1 MSANV
6 WITGGTKGIGASL
19 ARLYHADGSNV
30 IVSARGR
37 TDDTIGTFIPLDAS
51 NRESVE
57 QAMVDLAATSP
68 TIDVAILNAGNC
80 VYMNSET
87 FNASDAI
94 DLMQVNYNANL
105 VIIEKILPQLRKT
118 VAIKGKAK
126 LVLVSS
132 SISYL
137 PLPKS
142 GAYAATKA
150 ALTALGEALRY
161 DLANEKIDLHIVS
174 PGFVDTPLT
183 QKNDFSMPFLV
194 DSDEAAAKIKKAIA
208 KGTLD
213 ISFPRR
219 LTWIMHTI
227 DFLPARLKTK
237 LLAKMST
244 VERTK

>member
-1 MSANV
+1 MSLNV
-6 WITGGTKGIGASL
+6 WITGGTKGIGAAL
-19 ARLYHADGSNV
+19 ARLYHADGDNV
-30 IVSARGR
+30 IVSARSQP
-37 TDDTIGTFIPLDAS
+37 DNSVGTFIPLDAS
-51 NRESVE
+51 SRASVE
-57 QAMVDLAATSP
+57 QTMAELASTSP
-68 TIDVAILNAGNC
+68 TVDIAILNAGNC
-80 VYMNSET
+80 VYMNSLT

-94 DLMQVNYNANL
+94 ELMQVNFSANL

-118 VAIKGKAK
+118 VAIKGSAK

-194 DSDEAAAKIKKAIA
+194 NSDDAAAKIKKAIA

-213 ISFPRR
+213 ISFPKR
-219 LTWIMHTI
+219 LIWILHAI

-237 LLAKMST
+237 LLAKIST
-244 VERTK
+244 VEQTQ